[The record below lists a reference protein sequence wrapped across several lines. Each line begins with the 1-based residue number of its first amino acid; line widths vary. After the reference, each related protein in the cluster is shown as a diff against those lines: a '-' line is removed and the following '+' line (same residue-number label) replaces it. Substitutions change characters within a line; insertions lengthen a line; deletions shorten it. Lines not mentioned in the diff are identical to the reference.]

1 MLRVYAG
8 VDEVKTMMEAGRPR
22 EYLSARQPLVR
33 LINELTKQQEYTQV
47 YIRKPG
53 FSLTLGRNAGG
64 DAANGNGAGETA
76 AL

>member
-8 VDEVKTMMEAGRPR
+8 VDEVRTMMESGRPR

-33 LINELTKQQEYTQV
+33 LINELTKQKEYSQV

-53 FSLTLGRNAGG
+53 FSLTLGRS
-64 DAANGNGAGETA
+64 ANGN
-76 AL
+76 